1 MRDAPQSR
9 YVLGQAEMTT
19 IVMVIRQVRTNE
31 LPEVS
36 VAQDDHVLEQLPPTA
51 PDPSLRH
58 RILPGTAVC
67 RSGGLGSHSLHE
79 PHYGW
84 TEGAVS
90 VEDE

>member
-58 RILPGTAVC
+58 RILPGTALWL
-67 RSGGLGSHSLHE
+67 RKNAIHRFTLSDSTGRRGI
-79 PHYGW
+79 
-84 TEGAVS
+84 
-90 VEDE
+90 